1 MSTYAYFHD
10 AVQHL
15 KNTDGYRQFR
25 NIEQQGRWAYCEQG
39 KLLNVSSN
47 DYLGLAANETLQ
59 QAFYAEATSNDL
71 RLSSS
76 SSRLLTGHFNAH
88 EQLEESLNR
97 AYGRSSLLFNTG
109 YHMNVGIL
117 PALCDAETLVISDE
131 LIHASMIDGIRLSKA
146 QRATFSHQNFAQLE
160 QLLDSAQHNP
170 AIKRVVIAT
179 ESLYSMDGDSTD
191 LLALVALKQRYPN
204 TMLYVDEAHAVGV
217 YGVTGLGLAEHYGC
231 IEHIDFLLGTFG
243 KALASQGGFVI
254 TEPVM
259 RQFLINRTRSL
270 IFSTALPPINA
281 AWSRFAFEAMRNMTA
296 EREHLA
302 AISQHLRQ
310 SQLDEGKN
318 CPGDSHIVP
327 IVYGSNSSTIENA
340 THIRKQ
346 GIYAL
351 PIRPPTVPENQ
362 GRVRICLRAD
372 LSWDDVAQIEAAL

>member
-1 MSTYAYFHD
+1 MSAYAYFHET
-10 AVQHL
+10 VEHL
-15 KNTDGYRQFR
+15 KAADNHRQFR
-25 NIEQQGRWAYCEQG
+25 EIEQRGRWVQGEQG

-47 DYLGLAANETLQ
+47 DYLGIATNEELV
-59 QAFYAEATSNDL
+59 QAFYAQLDGENQ

-76 SSRLLTGHFNAH
+76 SSRLLTGHFAAH

-117 PALCDAETLVISDE
+117 PALCDANTLVLSDE

-146 QRATFSHQNFAQLE
+146 QRATFAHQDFEQLE
-160 QLLDSAQHNP
+160 QQLAQAQEDP
-170 AIKRVVIAT
+170 AVQRVLVVV

-191 LLALVALKQRYPN
+191 LPALVALKQRYPN

-217 YGVTGLGLAEHYGC
+217 FGATGLGLAEHYGC

-254 TEPVM
+254 TAPVV
-259 RQFLINRTRSL
+259 REFLINRARSL

-281 AWSRFAFEAMRNMTA
+281 AWGCFAFEAMRGMVK

-302 AISQHLRQ
+302 AISQHLREALVAQ
-310 SQLDEGKN
+310 GRQ

-327 IVYGSNSSTIENA
+327 IVYGDNASTLA
-340 THIRKQ
+340 HAARIREQ
-346 GIYAL
+346 GVYAL
-351 PIRPPTVPENQ
+351 PIRPPTVPKNQ

-372 LSWDDVAQIEAAL
+372 LSWDDIARLEAVL